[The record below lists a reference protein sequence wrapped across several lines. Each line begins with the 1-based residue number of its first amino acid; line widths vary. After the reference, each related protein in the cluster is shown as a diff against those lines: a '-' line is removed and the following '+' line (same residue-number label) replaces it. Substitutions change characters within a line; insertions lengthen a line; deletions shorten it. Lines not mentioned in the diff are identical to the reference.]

1 MRITELLKPECVN
14 LHGTV
19 NSRDEA
25 IRELVA
31 SVSYSGK
38 IKDSQV
44 FQEAVYAREAE
55 CSTGVGHGI
64 AIPHGKTNAVE
75 APAISAMYIPGGVLW
90 NEDDRKTTD
99 LCFLI
104 ACPFTAD
111 NTYLDV
117 ISRLSELLMKDDLAE
132 ELRSAKSI
140 YEFITLLEGAEE
152 RLIREEQEESLEPV
166 SYDVL
171 AVTACPTGIA
181 HTYIAADR
189 LIAAGKEMGVTIKVE
204 TTGSVGIK
212 NLLTDEEIRKCK
224 GIIVAA
230 DRSVYM
236 NRFRGK
242 RVLMTGVK
250 TGIRRPGELIKKI
263 LDGNAPVFQG
273 EEEAVL
279 RDRPEDR
286 PVDDSSSIRLL
297 KGGTR
302 IVKVLYKHLMTGISY
317 MIPFIIAAGILTA
330 LSYILGNYSA
340 LSGYRTDMGG
350 VLYTLG
356 NQALRH
362 IYPVMAAFI
371 AMSIA
376 GQPGFLVGFIGG
388 VFVNY
393 GYTLDNIR
401 NYSSADSVPSGFIG
415 AIIAGFIAGYLI
427 YAMKRLFRKTPAYL
441 ESLQPVLIYPVAGT
455 LLIGLAM
462 LIINPITAA
471 LNEGLN
477 DLLLSMSN
485 SSMVLLGT
493 ILGGMMGVDMGGPVN
508 KAAYVFATA
517 QLTDAVVYAEQ
528 YKMVAAVMAGGM
540 VPPLA
545 IALCTTFFKNRFT
558 ERGRKEGVLNYIM
571 GLTFISEGAIP
582 FVAKDPLGVLPPC
595 IVGAA
600 VAGGLSA
607 LFGCQSSVPH
617 GGIFVVTLMKNSR
630 LFLLAVLIGS
640 VVGALLM
647 AAIKKPIEED

>member
-14 LHGTV
+14 LHGV
-19 NSRDEA
+19 VHSKDEA
-25 IRELVA
+25 IRDLVA
-31 SVSYSGK
+31 SISCSGK
-38 IKDSQV
+38 IKDSRA

-75 APAISAMYIPGGVLW
+75 SPVISVIYIPGGIPW
-90 NEDDRKTTD
+90 NEDDKQLTD

-104 ACPFTAD
+104 GCPFTPD

-117 ISRLSELLMKDDLAE
+117 ISRLSELLMKDELAN

-140 YEFITLLEGAEE
+140 YEFISLLEGAEE
-152 RLIREEQEESLEPV
+152 RLLMETEEESSEAV
-166 SYDVL
+166 TYDVL

-181 HTYIAADR
+181 HTYIAANR
-189 LIAAGKEMGVTIKVE
+189 LIEAGKRMGVSVKVE
-204 TTGSVGIK
+204 TVGSVGIK
-212 NLLTDEEIRKCK
+212 NLLTDDEIDQCK
-224 GIIVAA
+224 GIIIAA
-230 DRSVYM
+230 DRSVYA
-236 NRFRGK
+236 NRFQGK
-242 RVLMTGVK
+242 QVLSTGVRK
-250 TGIRRPGELIKKI
+250 GINCPEELIQQI
-263 LDGNAPVFQG
+263 LDGKAPIFG
-273 EEEAVL
+273 EEQTALNNSEESASGS
-279 RDRPEDR
+279 D
-286 PVDDSSSIRLL
+286 IL

-302 IVKVLYKHLMTGISY
+302 RVKSLYKHLMTGVSY
-317 MIPFIIAAGILTA
+317 MIPFIVSAGILMA
-330 LSYILGNYSA
+330 LSYVFGNYSA
-340 LSGYRTDMGG
+340 RGG
-350 VLYTLG
+350 SQSEIGAVLYTLG

-362 IYPVMAAFI
+362 IYPVMAGFI

-401 NYSSADSVPSGFIG
+401 NYSSVDSVPSGFIG
-415 AIIAGFIAGYLI
+415 AIIAGFLAGYII
-427 YAMKRLFRKTPAYL
+427 YGMKRLLQKTPAFM
-441 ESLQPVLIYPVAGT
+441 ESLQSVLIYPVAGT

-462 LIINPITAA
+462 LIINPITAGVNDY
-471 LNEGLN
+471 LNH
-477 DLLLSMSN
+477 LLLSLDD
-485 SSMVLLGT
+485 SSIILLGT
-493 ILGGMMGVDMGGPVN
+493 ILGGMMSVDMGGPIN

-517 QLTDAVVYAEQ
+517 QITGLVVYAEQ
-528 YKMVAAVMAGGM
+528 YKMVASVMAGGM

-558 ERGRKEGVLNYIM
+558 EKDRKEGVVNYIM
-571 GLTFISEGAIP
+571 GLSFVSEAAIP

-595 IVGAA
+595 IIGAA

-607 LFGCQSSVPH
+607 LFGCQSSIPH
-617 GGIFVVTLMKNSR
+617 GGIFVVTFMKNSR
-630 LFLLAVLIGS
+630 LFLLAILIGS

-647 AAIKKPIEED
+647 AVMKKPLKEGQTDF